1 MTFYFYTSNAPTKL
15 QISKVEEIFR
25 YFDTGVK
32 ISYEATYADEIRINI
47 IPFQEIFLIDV
58 LMRIQLRLKD
68 IFDTCSLFVK

>member
-1 MTFYFYTSNAPTKL
+1 MTFYFYSSNTPTER

-32 ISYEATYADEIRINI
+32 ISYEPTYADEIRINI

-58 LMRIQLRLKD
+58 LMRIQARLTEV
-68 IFDTCSLFVK
+68 FDKCSLFVK